1 MATPVVQTKYIII
14 GIDPTSGSYVY
25 EQITPNEA
33 AVTNDDVITN
43 PYDMLKDQS
52 PASKKFVKIKVQ
64 QSLIEPI
71 ESNEQ
76 RPSFKLNDKW
86 YTLVLDEKVNHA
98 DLDPVGEFV
107 TSEWFHDSTG
117 AEDPF
122 DAFRYFYNHDMVV
135 KNIKYLFRLPDNAS
149 NFNKVFVNLKNAIV
163 KGSTINDI
171 RKELAKPYFAVKTV
185 LDMNMNMIKKLD
197 NGEDVTEN
205 YFINLNTQRYGYPNI
220 NGDKSNIITGL
231 HMLYD
236 IQGYLTYKKC
246 LKPTFLPPAGS
257 KPKELGPIEA
267 LHEHIKGRKYFLK
280 NDKLLDDDIGRF
292 EGDIGRIRLTDPTE
306 SPYHFLEEV
315 CDPTMIEFIY
325 LAPPVP
331 VAVAGIPAAPA
342 PTTVS
347 TPALTK
353 EIGIVIGNSTTPD
366 NYELVSQ
373 IFKLD
378 KIGQYVFYD
387 LNNRTMYNDMEIR
400 DDAEINTIMSY
411 YTESNETISLY
422 RRINPGTYRD
432 LFLQKFNMDSGI
444 INSIVTMHPAF
455 NYLDQYIIIDDTGTG
470 MTASDDIT
478 KNKKINNFVKEYLAS
493 KSKND
498 LDLIVGEKFKAEH
511 SRFGIC
517 NFNGELS
524 YFTAAMQ
531 LIYDCCP
538 MRTGLLPTMVQSAAT
553 NKSVGYFASPNQTHK
568 QSLFLFMLLNLQYCV
583 SRICSNIEVILP
595 KDSDSRG
602 KSAIEMMMPVPNGKQ
617 INVFSNYKNCV
628 EFIEKYVSAFRY
640 IQGSTEELLYLGDTG
655 DQSKVICNKFIS
667 KVNNNYYFKEYN
679 ENVFQYFKKTI
690 ADEVKRKTAASTE
703 QINILVETLKT
714 EWNYAKAAVAV
725 VGVGALLIAS
735 PTVAAG
741 LSTFFIGN
749 AATTG
754 LGAAASA
761 AATVATTGLNTVASA
776 AATAATTL
784 PAASVLMASV
794 GINQLAG
801 AGKEMILDRRAFEI
815 AKIESDKLPNAE
827 KEVFRKYEDKHGA
840 TPHIIKNKCVETIH
854 KLFGILSAGN
864 NVFID
869 FMEDT
874 RTNEKKQELFTD
886 DKGVATPPNFVIYVG
901 NLPRQTVTNDT
912 YVTVKC
918 TSIPVF
924 NGVYKKLPDSN
935 YEHTEKSGVLLSYEA
950 ASWKLHA
957 VDEDTNPNT
966 KINPVKLPD
975 GGKTDL
981 LTQFTVVSGGDVVVT
996 AGTPVYE
1003 QTFNG
1008 INTEPGDVMHVDV
1021 PNEYDYSGKKYK
1033 KIGTIY
1039 KSIYHDH
1046 YYKYC
1051 THREYNELF
1060 FDCSKENVPDIDARM
1075 QRENMFAFVG
1085 LYERPELYYST
1096 FFDAQHPFLYPD
1108 IWKFKA
1114 NPNVTKDMNII
1125 ETYKF

>member
-1 MATPVVQTKYIII
+1 MSTSLVQTKYIII

-33 AVTNDDVITN
+33 AIKNDDVITN

-64 QSLIEPI
+64 RSLIEPI

-76 RPSFKLNDKW
+76 RPSFKLNNKW
-86 YTLVLDEKVNHA
+86 YTLVLDEKVNHT
-98 DLDPVGEFV
+98 DLDALGEFV
-107 TSEWFHDSTG
+107 TSEWFHDSTET
-117 AEDPF
+117 EDPF
-122 DAFRYFYNHDMVV
+122 DAFHYFYNHDMVV

-185 LDMNMNMIKKLD
+185 LDMNTNMIKKLD
-197 NGEDVTEN
+197 NGDDITEN
-205 YFINLNTQRYGYPNI
+205 YFINFNTQRYGYPNI

-236 IQGYLTYKKC
+236 IQGYLTYKNC
-246 LKPTFLPPAGS
+246 LQSKFLIH
-257 KPKELGPIEA
+257 IEA
-267 LHEHIKGRKYFLK
+267 LHKHIKGRNYFLK
-280 NDKLLDDDIGRF
+280 NDKLLDTDIGRF
-292 EGDIGRIRLTDPTE
+292 EGDIGRIGLTDLTK
-306 SPYHFLEEV
+306 SPYHFLQEV
-315 CDPTMIEFIY
+315 CDPKMIDFIY
-325 LAPPVP
+325 LAPPAAVA

-342 PTTVS
+342 APTTIS
-347 TPALTK
+347 TPTITK

-387 LNNRTMYNDMEIR
+387 LNNRFMYNDMEIR

-444 INSIVTMHPAF
+444 INSIVTMHPGF
-455 NYLDQYIIIDDTGTG
+455 NYLDQYISIDDTG

-478 KNKKINNFVKEYLAS
+478 KNMKINNFVKEYLAS

-538 MRTGLLPTMVQSAAT
+538 MITGLLPTMVHGAAT
-553 NKSVGYFASPNQTHK
+553 SNTGNLSGTAAQTNK

-628 EFIEKYVSAFRY
+628 EFIEKYANTFRY
-640 IQGSTEELLYLGDTG
+640 IEGEGEDLLYRGNTG
-655 DQSKVICNKFIS
+655 DQSKSICNNFIS

-679 ENVFQYFKKTI
+679 ENVFKYFKHTM
-690 ADEVKRKTAASTE
+690 ADEMATKKVASHQEIDILAEQLKTQSTYAIAAVALAGVGTLLMANPMGIATTLGTYTLGPVATSLMSTVTSGIGAVTRAGLSAAAST
-703 QINILVETLKT
+703 VG
-714 EWNYAKAAVAV
+714 AVA
-725 VGVGALLIAS
+725 
-735 PTVAAG
+735 
-741 LSTFFIGN
+741 
-749 AATTG
+749 
-754 LGAAASA
+754 
-761 AATVATTGLNTVASA
+761 
-776 AATAATTL
+776 TAV
-784 PAASVLMASV
+784 PVSQVLMAGV

-801 AGKEMILDRRAFEI
+801 AKDMILDRRAYEI
-815 AKIESDKLPNAE
+815 AKIESDKLPGAAR
-827 KEVFRKYEDKHGA
+827 EVFKKYAKNHGA
-840 TPHIIKNKCVETIH
+840 TPSIIKNKCVETIH

-874 RTNEKKQELFTD
+874 RTNVDKRHFFID
-886 DKGVATPPNFVIYVG
+886 DTGNTTPPNFVIYVG
-901 NLPRQTVTNDT
+901 NLPRQTVINDT

-918 TSIPVF
+918 TSNPVF
-924 NGVYKKLPDSN
+924 DGVYQKLSDDK
-935 YEHTEKSGVLLSYEA
+935 YKHTEKSGVLLSYDA

-957 VDEDTNPNT
+957 VDDLGRDNDD
-966 KINPVKLPD
+966 IVSIILAD
-975 GGKTDL
+975 GGKYDL
-981 LTQFTVVSGGDVVVT
+981 LSKFTSDDDDVVVT

-1008 INTEPGDVMHVDV
+1008 INKTPVDVNHVDV
-1021 PNEYDYSGKKYK
+1021 PNEYDYNGQKYK

-1039 KSIYHDH
+1039 KSIFHDH

-1051 THREYNELF
+1051 THGEYNELF

-1075 QRENMFAFVG
+1075 KRENMFAFVG
-1085 LYERPELYYST
+1085 LYERPELHYST
-1096 FFDAQHPFLYPD
+1096 FFDAKHPFLYPD
-1108 IWKFKA
+1108 IWKFKG
-1114 NPNVTKDMNII
+1114 NDNVTKDMNII
-1125 ETYKF
+1125 EEYKIK

>member
-1 MATPVVQTKYIII
+1 MSTSLVQTKYIII

-98 DLDPVGEFV
+98 DLDPLKEFV

-149 NFNKVFVNLKNAIV
+149 NFNQVFVNLKNAIV

-236 IQGYLTYKKC
+236 IKGYLTYKKC
-246 LKPTFLPPAGS
+246 LKPTFLR
-257 KPKELGPIEA
+257 PIEA
-267 LHEHIKGRKYFLK
+267 LHEHIRGRKYFLK
-280 NDKLLDDDIGRF
+280 NDKLLDTDIGRF
-292 EGDIGRIRLTDPTE
+292 EGDIGRIGLTDLTK
-306 SPYHFLEEV
+306 SPYHFLQEV

-325 LAPPVP
+325 LAPPAAVA

-342 PTTVS
+342 APTTIS
-347 TPALTK
+347 TPTLTK

-387 LNNRTMYNDMEIR
+387 LNNQTMYNDMEIR

-444 INSIVTMHPAF
+444 INSIVTMHPGF

-538 MRTGLLPTMVQSAAT
+538 MTTGLLPTMVHGAAT
-553 NKSVGYFASPNQTHK
+553 TKSTASVKTASQTHK

-628 EFIEKYVSAFRY
+628 EFIEKYASAFRY
-640 IQGSTEELLYLGDTG
+640 IEGDKEDLLYLGDTG
-655 DQSKVICNKFIS
+655 DQSKLICNNFIS
-667 KVNNNYYFKEYN
+667 KATNNYYFKEYN
-679 ENVFQYFKKTI
+679 ENVFKYFKNAI
-690 ADEVKRKTAASTE
+690 ARDVASKKAASPQ
-703 QINILVETLKT
+703 QIDVVAETLKT
-714 EWNYAKAAVAV
+714 ELNYATAAVAV

-735 PTVAAG
+735 PT
-741 LSTFFIGN
+741 LSAFFIGN
-749 AATTG
+749 AATAGLSTAAST
-754 LGAAASA
+754 LGAVASA
-761 AATVATTGLNTVASA
+761 GLSTVASA
-776 AATAATTL
+776 AATTATAV
-784 PAASVLMASV
+784 PAASVLMAGL

-801 AGKEMILDRRAFEI
+801 TGKDMILDRRAYEI

-827 KEVFRKYEDKHGA
+827 KEVFKKYEEKHGA

-874 RTNEKKQELFTD
+874 RINTEKQKHFID
-886 DKGVATPPNFVIYVG
+886 AGGNATPPNFVIYVG

-918 TSIPVF
+918 TSSSVF
-924 NGVYKKLPDSN
+924 NGVYQKLPNDN
-935 YEHTEKSGVLLSYEA
+935 YEHTEKSGVLLSYVA
-950 ASWKLHA
+950 ASWQLHA
-957 VDEDTNPNT
+957 IDEDNNPNPNIT
-966 KINPVKLPD
+966 PVKLAD
-975 GGKTDL
+975 GPKIDL
-981 LTQFTVVSGGDVVVT
+981 LTQFTVVTGDVVVT
-996 AGTPVYE
+996 AGTPVYV

-1008 INTEPGDVMHVDV
+1008 INTEPRDVKHVDV

-1033 KIGTIY
+1033 KVGTIY

-1096 FFDAQHPFLYPD
+1096 FFDANHPFLYPD
-1108 IWKFKA
+1108 IWKFKG

-1125 ETYKF
+1125 EEYKFNK